1 MSTNEMEILRPMF
14 ERIIREEVR
23 KGLKSQGKRHRFTE
37 IFVDPASGQLSCSRV
52 GLFLLVA
59 VLFPASLVLQAL
71 GFNLG
76 QAWTSFVALAGTLAG
91 IYGLNSAARVWRNGD
106 RLPGNGDLVND

>member
-1 MSTNEMEILRPMF
+1 MGAEMSELKGLF
-14 ERIIREEVR
+14 ERIIREEVQ
-23 KGLKSQGKRHRFTE
+23 KGLKSQGMRHRLTE

-52 GLFLLVA
+52 GMFLVVA

-76 QAWTSFVALAGTLAG
+76 QAWNSFVALAGTLAG
-91 IYGLNSAARVWRNGD
+91 IYGLNSAARVWRNGHKSE
-106 RLPGNGDLVND
+106 DLAGE

>member
-1 MSTNEMEILRPMF
+1 MSTNELEVLRPMF

-23 KGLKSQGKRHRFTE
+23 EALKKEERHRITE
-37 IFVDPASGQLSCSRV
+37 VFVDPASGQLSCSRV
-52 GLFLLVA
+52 GMFLVVA
-59 VLFPASLVLQAL
+59 VLFPASLALQAL

-106 RLPGNGDLVND
+106 HKPDEFAGE

>member
-1 MSTNEMEILRPMF
+1 MSTNEMEVLRPMF

-23 KGLKSQGKRHRFTE
+23 EALKKEERHRITE

-52 GLFLLVA
+52 GMFLVTA
-59 VLFPASLVLQAL
+59 VLFPVSLVLQAL

-91 IYGLNSAARVWRNGD
+91 IYGLNSAARVWRNGYKSD
-106 RLPGNGDLVND
+106 NFPDE

>member
-1 MSTNEMEILRPMF
+1 MSTNELEVLRPMF

-23 KGLKSQGKRHRFTE
+23 EALKKEERHRITE

-52 GLFLLVA
+52 GMFLVAA
-59 VLFPASLVLQAL
+59 VLFPASLALQAA
-71 GFNLG
+71 GFDLG

-91 IYGLNSAARVWRNGD
+91 VYGLNSAARVWRNG
-106 RLPGNGDLVND
+106 GAKVNLDPVE

>member
-1 MSTNEMEILRPMF
+1 MSTNELEILRPMF

-23 KGLKSQGKRHRFTE
+23 EALKKEERHRFME

-52 GLFLLVA
+52 GMFLVVA

-91 IYGLNSAARVWRNGD
+91 VYGLNSAARVWQNRKTPD
-106 RLPGNGDLVND
+106 DIPD